1 MCNGPLWNKILLFA
15 LPLMASSI
23 LQLLFNAA
31 DVVVVGR
38 YAGKE
43 ALAAVGSNSALI
55 NLLINLFVGL
65 SVGTNVVVARD
76 LGAGRHD
83 NVSRSV
89 HTSITLALISGVGMA
104 VFGVIMVRHLLEW
117 MSSPTDV
124 IDLAT
129 VYLRIYFLGMPANM
143 LYNFGA
149 AILRA
154 QGDTQ
159 RPLYFLMA
167 AGIVNVVLNLCFVIG
182 LGMDVDGVA
191 LATIISQYISAALV
205 LRCLMGETG
214 PLHLELRKLRLEW
227 SVVRRILQVGLPAGF
242 QGIVFSLSNVV
253 IQSSL
258 NSFNDAALVAG
269 SAASSNIENFV
280 YAAMNSFYQTALTF
294 CGQNYGAAKCKR
306 VDKTLFLCVTF
317 SMTTGLVLGNL
328 AYLFGRPLVSIY
340 APGEEEVIR
349 QALIRM
355 SFICCPYLLGG
366 FMDTM
371 VGGLRGIGYSV
382 IPMVVSLVGACGL
395 RLVWV
400 ATVFPLFHSPAT
412 LYFSYP
418 VTWTIT
424 GLAHLIFFL
433 VARKHAYARLENP
446 DPAVRANGSAPTK
459 PRTDAF
465 YPLRSAFLS
474 IQPPQAQI
482 QIPRKGHPQQIGQL
496 EPPGQ
501 GVHLGKGADHPQ
513 DQFPQDDQPQQRRAP
528 PAQAEKHDGPQGVGP
543 QLAEEGGQR
552 PLSPLP
558 RLGPRHPGGAPAHQ
572 GVQRRPHHWE
582 DRPGRGQG
590 RLA

>member
-1 MCNGPLWNKILLFA
+1 
-15 LPLMASSI
+15 
-23 LQLLFNAA
+23 
-31 DVVVVGR
+31 
-38 YAGKE
+38 
-43 ALAAVGSNSALI
+43 
-55 NLLINLFVGL
+55 
-65 SVGTNVVVARD
+65 
-76 LGAGRHD
+76 
-83 NVSRSV
+83 
-89 HTSITLALISGVGMA
+89 MA

-159 RPLYFLMA
+159 RPLYFLTA

-191 LATIISQYISAALV
+191 LATIISQYISAVLV

-371 VGGLRGIGYSV
+371 VGGLPGHRLFRHPHGGL
-382 IPMVVSLVGACGL
+382 PGGGL
-395 RLVWV
+395 RSAAGVGRHRVPPVPQPRHAVLLLSRHLDHHRPGPPYLLPGRQE
-400 ATVFPLFHSPAT
+400 TRLRPAGK
-412 LYFSYP
+412 P
-418 VTWTIT
+418 RP
-424 GLAHLIFFL
+424 GLPGQL
-433 VARKHAYARLENP
+433 K
-446 DPAVRANGSAPTK
+446 SAPTK
-459 PRTDAF
+459 QRTAAI
-465 YPLRSAFLS
+465 YPQRSAFLP
-474 IQPPQAQI
+474 IQPPYSQI

-501 GVHLGKGADHPQ
+501 GIHLGKGVDHPQ
-513 DQFPQDDQPQQRRAP
+513 DQPPQDHQPQQRRAP

-558 RLGPRHPGGAPAHQ
+558 GWVPATRAAPQPIRAYSAAHTTGKTALGGVRGGWRRASSSAMPSRVSQADSPPTPSARATQGKMRKIRLTIYHP
-572 GVQRRPHHWE
+572 VS
-582 DRPGRGQG
+582 
-590 RLA
+590 RLCRSRIFYP